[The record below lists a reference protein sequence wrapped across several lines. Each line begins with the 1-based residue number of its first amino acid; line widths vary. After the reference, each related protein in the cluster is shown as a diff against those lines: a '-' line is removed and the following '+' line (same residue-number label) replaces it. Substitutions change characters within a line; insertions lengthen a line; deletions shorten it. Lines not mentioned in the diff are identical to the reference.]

1 MTSSRRYPERT
12 VGAFEA
18 KTRLSRYV
26 ADAEKGIVTVVTVRG
41 RPAAKIAPADAEIAP
56 PAKEPEDLVA
66 RARALRRR
74 ARRGSEPLHRLVD
87 AGRR

>member
-1 MTSSRRYPERT
+1 MKRAGHSERT

-18 KTRLSRYV
+18 KTNLSRYL
-26 ADAEKGIVTVVTVRG
+26 ADAEKGIVTIVTVRG
-41 RPAAKIAPADAEIAP
+41 RPAAKIVPVGMQMAASGSNATELI
-56 PAKEPEDLVA
+56 E

-74 ARRGSEPLHRLVD
+74 ARRGPVALRELVN